1 MTGILV
7 PIVFK
12 IGKGCFVMILPD
24 FTKAKVLIVGDLMLD
39 RYWSGG
45 TRRISPEAPVPVVN
59 VNNVEDRPGGAANV
73 AVNVAT
79 LGAKVTLLGMCGND
93 ENANILK
100 ERLHTHDIICEFF
113 PVDGFDTITKLR
125 VMSRNQQ
132 LLRLDFE
139 KSFANTDKSALEQ
152 AFDDSLDATDIVI
165 LSDYAKGCL
174 SDPAVLIE
182 KALAKGKPVV
192 VDPKGSDFK
201 KYAGASLITPNMD
214 ELQGV
219 VGQVDTEQ
227 ELVEKAGKLKE
238 ELNLGALLVTRS
250 EDGMTLFEGD
260 NTEFHL
266 PAKAKEVYD
275 VTGAGDT
282 VVSTIA
288 VGMASKL
295 PLQASCVLA
304 NLAAS
309 VVVGKLGTST
319 VSNTELALALG
330 EESVHLD
337 GGVMNED
344 QLAIAVKAA
353 KERGERIVM
362 TNGCFDILH
371 AGHVSYLEEASQ
383 LGDRLIVAVNTDSS
397 VTKLKGPGRPVN
409 NESRRMAV
417 LAGLS
422 AVDWVVPFSED
433 TPQRIISRLLPNVL
447 VKGGD
452 YSVDQ
457 IAGGKDVLENGGEV
471 KVLSFADGVST
482 TGIIER
488 ITKNKL
494 G

>member
-1 MTGILV
+1 
-7 PIVFK
+7 
-12 IGKGCFVMILPD
+12 MILPD

-45 TRRISPEAPVPVVN
+45 TGRISPEAPVPVVN
-59 VNNVEDRPGGAANV
+59 VNNAEDRPGGAANV

-79 LGAKVTLLGMCGND
+79 LGADVTLLGMCGDD
-93 ENANILK
+93 ENARILK
-100 ERLHTHDIICEFF
+100 ERLQTYDINCQFF
-113 PVDGFDTITKLR
+113 AVPGFDTITKLR

-139 KSFANTDKSALEQ
+139 KSFADASKQELESAFDTALE
-152 AFDDSLDATDIVI
+152 DADVVI

-174 SDPAVLIE
+174 SNPQTLI
-182 KALAKGKPVV
+182 ARARAKGKRVV
-192 VDPKGSDFK
+192 VDPKGSNFQ
-201 KYAGASLITPNMD
+201 KYAGATVITPNMD
-214 ELQGV
+214 ELRGI
-219 VGQVDTEQ
+219 VGNVEN
-227 ELVEKAGKLKE
+227 EIALVEKATALKSDLAIE
-238 ELNLGALLVTRS
+238 ALLVTRS

-282 VVSTIA
+282 VVSTLAVAIA
-288 VGMASKL
+288 SQL
-295 PLQASCVLA
+295 PLQTACVLA

-330 EESVHLD
+330 EQSVHLD
-337 GGVMNED
+337 GGVMSED
-344 QLAIAVKAA
+344 QLAIALKAA
-353 KERGERIVM
+353 QARGERVVM

-371 AGHVSYLEEASQ
+371 SGHVSYLEEAAQ
-383 LGDRLIVAVNTDSS
+383 LGDRLIVAVNTDAS
-397 VTKLKGPGRPVN
+397 VTALKGPGRPVN
-409 NESRRMAV
+409 NVNRRMAV

-422 AVDWVVPFSED
+422 AVDWVVPFDED
-433 TPQRIISRLLPNVL
+433 TPQRLIGRLLPDVL

-452 YSVDQ
+452 YNIED
-457 IAGGKDVLENGGEV
+457 IAGGEEVLANGGDV
-471 KVLSFADGVST
+471 KVLGFEDGVST

-488 ITKNKL
+488 ITQNKSH
-494 G
+494 